1 MGFNNIL
8 RNLFSG
14 GTKNTDSQ
22 EKVSSNENSISNQD
36 HLIQSIELILKKNY
50 RGNNFTFD
58 DRILRI
64 WVIDGIQYDAL
75 RESSFR
81 KDLIMHMDN
90 LHGAVFAGVEVCRGP
105 LPDQHG
111 FTKVDDGIFMEV
123 SRPEVHEKVL
133 KAEITVLRNYGTLV
147 EDRYVLDSSVIETM
161 QLQRYNIGAGESP
174 EVSGRFRCNHI
185 AVDDRADSEGFE
197 RNKYV
202 SRTHAYIRFNK
213 AKGFMLQAEPEG
225 TIKAGKRT
233 RILRPDGFV
242 EVDDIVPQPLWDG
255 DCIEL
260 NKSVRLMF
268 KIIS

>member
-1 MGFNNIL
+1 MGFNIL
-8 RNLFSG
+8 GKLFG
-14 GTKNTDSQ
+14 GGAKNTDGSDNI
-22 EKVSSNENSISNQD
+22 SSNENSISNQAN
-36 HLIQSIELILKKNY
+36 LIQNIELILKKNY
-50 RGNNFTFD
+50 RGNNFMFD

-75 RESSFR
+75 RESSF
-81 KDLIMHMDN
+81 KNDLIMHMDN
-90 LHGAVFAGVEVCRGP
+90 LHGAIFAGVEVCSGP

-111 FTKVDDGIFMEV
+111 FTKVDEGIFLEV
-123 SRPEVHEKVL
+123 CRPEVHEKVL

-213 AKGFMLQAEPEG
+213 SKGFMLQAEPEG

-242 EVDDIVPQPLWDG
+242 EVDDIVPQPLMDG